1 MNDRSPTPAIW
12 RRRVTEA
19 AVGLFS
25 HAPDPLADT
34 FAHQGD
40 PGLFGPTSTT
50 WQVMS
55 DCSTFVGGV
64 RALLV
69 QAAHPEVAAGVGDH
83 SSYRDDPLGRLS
95 RTAAYVTATAYG
107 SLPEVDAAVALVR
120 RRHSPVSGT
129 SHRGVTYSAADPEMA
144 AWVHNALVDSFLVAH
159 RTFGPQPMSD
169 AQADAY
175 VAEQVR
181 LGERMEAAPLPAGAD
196 ELRTWLA
203 GHPSL
208 GRSPAGDDAVAFLS
222 GPPLSGPVRTAYR
235 IIHDAAAATIPRP
248 ILEAIGVSPRRGA
261 VTRGRLLVRGL
272 RSALGASPAWAA
284 ALERCAEPRPEGVRF
299 RNPPGSTR

>member
-1 MNDRSPTPAIW
+1 MNNRSPTPVTW

-19 AVGLFS
+19 AVELFS
-25 HAPDPLADT
+25 HAPDPLVNT

-55 DCSTFVGGV
+55 DCSTFIGGV

-107 SLPEVDAAVALVR
+107 SLPEVDAAVSLVR
-120 RRHSPVSGT
+120 RRHSPVLGT
-129 SHRGVTYSAADPEMA
+129 SHRGITYSAADPEMA

-169 AQADAY
+169 TQANTY

-181 LGERMEAAPLPAGAD
+181 LGERMEAASLPASAD
-196 ELRTWLA
+196 ELSAWLA

-222 GPPLSGPVRTAYR
+222 GPPLSGPVRAAYR
-235 IIHDAAAATIPRP
+235 IIHDAAAATVPRP

-261 VTRGRLLVRGL
+261 VSRGRLLVRGL
-272 RSALGASPAWAA
+272 RNALGASPAWAA
-284 ALERCAEPRPEGVRF
+284 ALERCDEPRPAGVRF

>member
-1 MNDRSPTPAIW
+1 MSSGTSGQPAW

-34 FAHQGD
+34 FSHPDD
-40 PGLFGPTSTT
+40 PGLFGPDSVT
-50 WQVMS
+50 WRVMS

-64 RALLV
+64 RSLLV

-95 RTAAYVTATAYG
+95 RTASYVTATSYG
-107 SLPEVDAAVALVR
+107 AGPEVDAAIAFVGRMHGPVA
-120 RRHSPVSGT
+120 GT
-129 SHRGVTYSAADPEMA
+129 SHRGLAYSAADPEMA

-159 RTFGPQPMSD
+159 RTFGPVAMSD
-169 AQADAY
+169 SAADAY

-181 LGERMEAAPLPAGAD
+181 LGRRMGAAPLPETAD
-196 ELRTWLA
+196 DLTAWLA

-208 GRSPAGDDAVAFLS
+208 GGSPAGGAAVDFLA
-222 GPPLSGPVRTAYR
+222 GPPLSAPVKAAYR
-235 IIHDAAAATIPRP
+235 IIHDAAAATVPMP
-248 ILEAIGVSPRRGA
+248 ILAAIGLRPRSGA
-261 VTRGRLLVRGL
+261 IARGRLLIRGL
-272 RSALGASPAWAA
+272 RAALGASPAWAA
-284 ALERCAEPRPEGVRF
+284 ALERCGQDRPDGVRF
-299 RNPPGSTR
+299 RNQPGTTR